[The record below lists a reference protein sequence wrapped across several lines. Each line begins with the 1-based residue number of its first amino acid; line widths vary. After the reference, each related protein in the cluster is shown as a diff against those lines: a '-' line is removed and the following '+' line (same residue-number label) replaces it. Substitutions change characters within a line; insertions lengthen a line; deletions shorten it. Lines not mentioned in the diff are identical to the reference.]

1 MSDVEVSRTE
11 SLSRHEAARLLST
24 MAAALADGGH
34 VEVELGASTLK
45 LHVPEHVRCEVE
57 VEVDG
62 DEVELEVELKW
73 STSTESAPAKPES
86 VSAKPESAPAKAEPV
101 TAKPARTRTARRAR
115 PKLAPEART
124 AQTGA

>member
-11 SLSRHEAARLLST
+11 SLTRNEAAHLLST
-24 MAAALADGGH
+24 MAAALVADGH

-73 STSTESAPAKPES
+73 STSTESTS
-86 VSAKPESAPAKAEPV
+86 TESAP
-101 TAKPARTRTARRAR
+101 AKPARTRTAKRA
-115 PKLAPEART
+115 P
-124 AQTGA
+124 QTSA